1 MLTDFLTWGLCTW
14 LMFFHWTLPPATI
27 MGFSSTHQ
35 NNHSKLI
42 SMFLLPASFE
52 PTRTCPKPLHYL
64 ELPYPLGPKP
74 SILSCFLSLS
84 LSISLIYPCLTQ
96 LRPWSLAHFLFFS
109 SFSSTSFFFL
119 SSSFSSPT
127 LFFLFLF
134 FFLLLLWLPFLL
146 SSKLCFLPCPWH
158 HVLCQQSLVSTS
170 GIQPPNLSSR
180 QPPVLVVPSY
190 TACCEL

>member
-84 LSISLIYPCLTQ
+84 LSHSFTLVWPNWDLDLLPTSFSFLPSPPPPPSFSPPHSPPPPC
-96 LRPWSLAHFLFFS
+96 SSSSSSSSSSFFGFLFFWVQ
-109 SFSSTSFFFL
+109 SFASFPVHGTMFYVN
-119 SSSFSSPT
+119 S
-127 LFFLFLF
+127 
-134 FFLLLLWLPFLL
+134 LLLAPLAFSLPTFHQDSPL
-146 SSKLCFLPCPWH
+146 S
-158 HVLCQQSLVSTS
+158 
-170 GIQPPNLSSR
+170 
-180 QPPVLVVPSY
+180 
-190 TACCEL
+190 